1 MPRQWQ
7 ALNCAPASSSSTVTP
22 PKVYLF
28 PPRLVCLP
36 ASSMMLVNKKLHHQY
51 RNDYF
56 LSRKLTQLRA
66 AGGEAGEADIRSR
79 VVARCQGRDPL
90 QDLQAA
96 RGRRVVSRV
105 WATLRAEKITVG
117 RGQGASFSAPPPFFP
132 SLCVFLSPS
141 LSLSLPHTLP
151 SPPLPFEASFPLP
164 LYLPSFSVSLFPFC
178 LHLSLPPAPLPRTRL
193 LLTPIPTP
201 TMTSIEPRDSRLP
214 RPLSRPDREHL
225 GAHTPPP

>member
-105 WATLRAEKITVG
+105 WATLRAGKITVG
-117 RGQGASFSAPPPFFP
+117 RGQGASFSAPPPFL
-132 SLCVFLSPS
+132 SVSVCV
-141 LSLSLPHTLP
+141 SLPLSVAIPPSYSPFPP
-151 SPPLPFEASFPLP
+151 SPF
-164 LYLPSFSVSLFPFC
+164 
-178 LHLSLPPAPLPRTRL
+178 
-193 LLTPIPTP
+193 
-201 TMTSIEPRDSRLP
+201 
-214 RPLSRPDREHL
+214 
-225 GAHTPPP
+225 

>member
-117 RGQGASFSAPPPFFP
+117 RGQGASFSAPPPLSFRLCVCFSPPLCRYP
-132 SLCVFLSPS
+132 SLILSLPPLSLLRPLSLSLFISPPSPS
-141 LSLSLPHTLP
+141 LSSLSASICLFPRPP
-151 SPPLPFEASFPLP
+151 SPEPDCCSPRFPLQQ
-164 LYLPSFSVSLFPFC
+164 
-178 LHLSLPPAPLPRTRL
+178 
-193 LLTPIPTP
+193 
-201 TMTSIEPRDSRLP
+201 
-214 RPLSRPDREHL
+214 
-225 GAHTPPP
+225 